1 MLLFSVSPL
10 SFPSLSAIQ
19 VFFQPVTYTVAEGD
33 SATVILAVSSVN
45 YDLSVTVNLAYVDL
59 SANRDADYIP
69 SSTSV
74 VFNPGQAT
82 ATLQI
87 HTLASHEV
95 QELSEVFA
103 VTILGVSP
111 PLVVGDNNTAHI
123 TITDTD
129 GELMGGHTRFD
140 LWCVLSV
147 ACIAVWHRFEFKQWR
162 QILAYHLLTQ

>member
-1 MLLFSVSPL
+1 MVFFSVS
-10 SFPSLSAIQ
+10 SLSAIQ

-33 SATVILAVSSVN
+33 NATVFLAVSSGN
-45 YDLSVTVNLAYVDL
+45 YGHSITVNLAYVDL

-74 VFNPGQAT
+74 VFNSGQTT

-111 PLVVGDNNTAHI
+111 PLVVGDNNTARI
-123 TITDTD
+123 TITNID
-129 GELMGGHTRFD
+129 G
-140 LWCVLSV
+140 
-147 ACIAVWHRFEFKQWR
+147 
-162 QILAYHLLTQ
+162 